1 MSKKDYYSILCVEK
15 NATEEDIKKSYKK
28 LALQYHPDKNQ
39 GNAESTE
46 KFKEVAEAYGVIGN
60 KEKRSQYDMMGCDF
74 DDSFE
79 GEDPFSVFNN
89 IFQQHMGSFMNMKYE
104 KDINIGSMFGGSP
117 FGNVHVRV
125 HTFPTDVFTG
135 IGDEN
140 NNVLDDDDFG
150 QSNLGQSNI
159 GQSNLGGLFE
169 TLFKHS
175 KIGKSNKSVKSIKTK
190 ILYNKPDDIVYD
202 INVSFS
208 DIYNQTKKKINISRM
223 RKKDGE
229 YIDKKK
235 KIEIPIYGKELLLEG
250 EGNELKDY
258 KEKGDIVINIF
269 NNKEDNFRR
278 VNEYDILTNK
288 SLNVNQLYSLIIYD
302 ITLPNCEVIK
312 VKCEDMIG
320 CDNLIQ
326 KISKKGLPYEN
337 DEDELC
343 YGDLYVMYKIIFPK
357 TIDELRNINVDNAD
371 ISDIAGINDIY
382 NIARN
387 CSFEEI
393 FMD

>member
-60 KEKRSQYDMMGCDF
+60 KEKRTQYDMMGCDF
-74 DDSFE
+74 NDSFE
-79 GEDPFSVFNN
+79 GEDPFSVFNS
-89 IFQQHMGSFMNMKYE
+89 IFQQHMGSFMN
-104 KDINIGSMFGGSP
+104 KDVNIGSM

-140 NNVLDDDDFG
+140 DNVLDDDFG
-150 QSNLGQSNI
+150 QSNF
-159 GQSNLGGLFE
+159 GGLFE

-175 KIGKSNKSVKSIKTK
+175 KIGKSNKSIKPIKTK

-250 EGNELKDY
+250 EGHELKDY

-302 ITLPNCEVIK
+302 ISLPNGEVIK

-343 YGDLYVMYKIIFPK
+343 YGDLYVMYKIIFPT

-371 ISDIAGINDIY
+371 NADISDIADIADINDIY
-382 NIARN
+382 NIAHN

>member
-60 KEKRSQYDMMGCDF
+60 KEKRTQYDMMGCDF
-74 DDSFE
+74 NDSFE
-79 GEDPFSVFNN
+79 GEDPFSVFNS
-89 IFQQHMGSFMNMKYE
+89 IFQQHMGSFMN
-104 KDINIGSMFGGSP
+104 KDVNIGSM

-140 NNVLDDDDFG
+140 DNVLDDDFG
-150 QSNLGQSNI
+150 QSNF
-159 GQSNLGGLFE
+159 GGLFE

-175 KIGKSNKSVKSIKTK
+175 KIGKSNKSIKPIKTK

-250 EGNELKDY
+250 EGHELKDY

-302 ITLPNCEVIK
+302 ISLPNGEVIK

-326 KISKKGLPYEN
+326 KISKKGVPYEN

-343 YGDLYVMYKIIFPK
+343 YGDLYVMYKIIFPT

-371 ISDIAGINDIY
+371 NADISDIADIADINDIY
-382 NIARN
+382 NIAHN